1 MTDGILVQKINQDP
15 LLEEF
20 SIIIL
25 DDIHERSI
33 NYEILFGFLKI
44 IMNKRAGL
52 KLIITSATLEDNS
65 IKTFFEK
72 KKL

>member
-1 MTDGILVQKINQDP
+1 MTDGILVQKIYQDP

-44 IMNKRAGL
+44 IMNKRADL